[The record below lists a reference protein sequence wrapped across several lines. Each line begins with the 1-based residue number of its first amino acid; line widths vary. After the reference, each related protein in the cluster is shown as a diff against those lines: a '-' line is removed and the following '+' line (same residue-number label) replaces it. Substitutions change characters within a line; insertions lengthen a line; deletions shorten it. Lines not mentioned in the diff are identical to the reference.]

1 MSGFTI
7 LVICVTVFM
16 IIDRVIGGV
25 VKVKTSKYEAEKTE
39 NEAEE

>member
-16 IIDRVIGGV
+16 IIDRVIYGV
-25 VKVKTSKYEAEKTE
+25 VKVKTAKYEAKVDK
-39 NEAEE
+39 EEEYE